1 MDWFPDGRKKLI
13 HSIGAV
19 CRFTFVADAA
29 SPYTG
34 VFAAGA
40 KTPGLIRMGSALP
53 VTPTSGVVP
62 GVGVKFLRTSVGSGN
77 FVALNTL
84 DPLPG
89 NSYNFFERNLTNHI
103 PAPDTPATQVLVKK
117 FQQASQ
123 CATQVG
129 LSDICAFGPNGEK
142 VVQPVFPFK
151 LFMRSPVQLPAAP
164 STQADLQAKLAGIAA
179 NTRLFDLWAYD
190 TPAAAAAGTARPLG
204 TITTQAACVNSRF
217 GDEQL
222 FFKHQRG
229 MISSRS
235 CALAILL
242 ILSAQVSEVFSRA
255 VSYSSYLAML
265 CVNFPSLCLADS
277 ILRSATQSR
286 TTGAC
291 VPSGCRS

>member
-1 MDWFPDGRKKLI
+1 MTILILPYSPLPLAPHSIFSGSYPSIAGLFTESVQTSFDDQMDWFPDGRKKFI

-19 CRFTFVADAA
+19 CRFSFLADAA

-53 VTPTSGVVP
+53 VTLASGVVP
-62 GVGVKFLRTSVGSGN
+62 GVGVKFLRANVASGN
-77 FVALNTL
+77 FVALHTL

-103 PAPDTPATQVLVKK
+103 PAPDTTATKVLIQK

-142 VVQPVFPFK
+142 VVQPVFPYQI
-151 LFMRSPVQLPAAP
+151 FMRSPVQLPAAP
-164 STQADLQAKLAGIAA
+164 CSQADLQTRLAGIAA
-179 NTRLFDLWAYD
+179 DTRLFDLWAYD
-190 TPAAAAAGTARPLG
+190 SPAAAAAGHARALG

-229 MISSRS
+229 MCVFFIHL
-235 CALAILL
+235 CATFA
-242 ILSAQVSEVFSRA
+242 
-255 VSYSSYLAML
+255 
-265 CVNFPSLCLADS
+265 
-277 ILRSATQSR
+277 
-286 TTGAC
+286 
-291 VPSGCRS
+291 